1 MLVLNIFFQKFFKPF
16 FSLHT
21 SIIPYQR
28 SVQLATTTFH
38 HPQNY
43 PNNLNCYSNF
53 TQPVVDWNGGNTGG
67 RTGGDLYLRVDATL
81 EIGTANSIGGSAAY
95 VIIFYLKLK
104 IQKIVFLLK
113 KPTKIIQ
120 RIEQQNLAF

>member
-28 SVQLATTTFH
+28 SVQLAATTFH

-53 TQPVVDWNGGNTGG
+53 TQPVVDWSGGNTGG

-95 VIIFYLKLK
+95 VI
-104 IQKIVFLLK
+104 
-113 KPTKIIQ
+113 
-120 RIEQQNLAF
+120 